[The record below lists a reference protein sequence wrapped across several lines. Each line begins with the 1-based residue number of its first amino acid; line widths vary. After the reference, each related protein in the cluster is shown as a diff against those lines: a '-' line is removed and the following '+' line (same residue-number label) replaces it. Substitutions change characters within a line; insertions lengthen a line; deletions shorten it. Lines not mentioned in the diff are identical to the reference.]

1 MKFSLNI
8 IDWQA
13 RAPGLSDVTEWQ
25 AWSRLQLP
33 VDPAAPLPR
42 LTALPMMTARRLN
55 SGSKLAVDMI
65 VHLQKKTGKKIKP
78 ETFKSVR
85 TVQDVVDAVEQLL
98 REE

>member
-1 MKFSLNI
+1 MTEQETIYQEVCRLLTKLFE
-8 IDWQA
+8 IDPQDITPEA
-13 RAPGLSDVTEWQ
+13 RLYEDLELDSID
-25 AWSRLQLP
+25 
-33 VDPAAPLPR
+33 
-42 LTALPMMTARRLN
+42 
-55 SGSKLAVDMI
+55 AVDMI

>member
-1 MKFSLNI
+1 MPNAPENEFAMTEQNAIYQEVCGLLTKLFEIEPDAISPEARLYEDLELDS
-8 IDWQA
+8 ID
-13 RAPGLSDVTEWQ
+13 
-25 AWSRLQLP
+25 
-33 VDPAAPLPR
+33 
-42 LTALPMMTARRLN
+42 
-55 SGSKLAVDMI
+55 AVDMI

>member
-1 MKFSLNI
+1 MTEQNAIYQEVCGLLTKLFEIEPDAISPKARLYEDLELDS
-8 IDWQA
+8 ID
-13 RAPGLSDVTEWQ
+13 
-25 AWSRLQLP
+25 
-33 VDPAAPLPR
+33 
-42 LTALPMMTARRLN
+42 
-55 SGSKLAVDMI
+55 AVDMI